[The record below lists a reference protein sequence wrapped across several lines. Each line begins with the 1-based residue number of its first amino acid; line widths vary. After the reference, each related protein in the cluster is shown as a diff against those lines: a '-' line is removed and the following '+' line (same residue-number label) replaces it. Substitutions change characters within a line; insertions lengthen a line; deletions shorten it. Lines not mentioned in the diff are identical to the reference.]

1 VKATKWSSKLSVTAD
16 GKGLI
21 GHAGVVL
28 SRRTADAV
36 GLTSALSAALSV
48 PDRSPGWD
56 RGQVLVDLACAITL
70 GATSIRE
77 IEVLRHQAALF
88 AAPSD
93 ATVRRALDELD
104 EAAVRRIARAR
115 RTVRD
120 HVWRLLAARPEGF
133 PQVSV
138 AGRRLSGWVVV
149 DADAT
154 IITCVSGKQG
164 AAGTWKGSFGFHP
177 LGSWIAN
184 TGEAP
189 AMLLRPGN
197 SGSNT
202 VTDHIAVLKEAL
214 AQIPAGF
221 GSKVLIRIDGAGA
234 SHELMEWMGKRSN
247 GRRTVRFVCG
257 WTITSADEDAIKQLP
272 EDVWSAAVEQDGSV
286 QEDADVAEL
295 TGLSE
300 RLEGWPPGLR
310 LIVRRSRP
318 SRRHAKKLT
327 EYEKASGWRYQIT
340 ATNIVRMAGVPGS
353 HHPFFADVL
362 YRQRGGPAEHG
373 VRTGKAMG
381 LTNLPS
387 KMWNVNAA
395 WMLAANI
402 ANDLYAYTRL
412 LGFAGHRDLERA
424 TPDTMRFR
432 ILHLPARL
440 VRHARA
446 RILRIPPDWPW
457 AKAFIDAW
465 TRINA
470 LPAPT

>member
-1 VKATKWSSKLSVTAD
+1 VKATKWSSKLSVTAG
-16 GKGLI
+16 GKGLV

-28 SRRTADAV
+28 PRRTADAV
-36 GLTSALSAALSV
+36 GLTSGLSAALTVSG
-48 PDRSPGWD
+48 RSPGWD
-56 RGQVLVDLACAITL
+56 RGQVFVDLACAITL

-77 IEVLRHQAALF
+77 IEVLQHQAALF

-104 EAAVRRIARAR
+104 EATMRRIARTR
-115 RTVRD
+115 RDVRA

-133 PQVSV
+133 PQVDV
-138 AGRRLSGWVVV
+138 AGRRLVGWVVL

-154 IITCVSGKQG
+154 VITCVSGKEG

-177 LGSWIAN
+177 LGTWFAN

-197 SGSNT
+197 AGSNT
-202 VTDHIAVLKEAL
+202 VADHVMVLKAAL
-214 AQIPAGF
+214 SGIPAGF

-234 SHELMEWMGKRSN
+234 SHELMEWMVKLSN

-257 WTITSADEDAIKQLP
+257 WTITAADEDAIKKLP
-272 EDVWSAAVEQDGSV
+272 EDVWTPAVDQDGDV

-295 TGLSE
+295 TGLSA
-300 RLEGWPPGLR
+300 RLDGWPTAVR
-310 LIVRRSRP
+310 LVVRRSKP

-327 EYEKASGWRYQIT
+327 DYEKASGWRYQIT
-340 ATNIVRMAGVPGS
+340 ATNITRLKGVPGS
-353 HHPFFADVL
+353 HHPFFTDVL
-362 YRQRGGPAEHG
+362 YRARGGAAEHG

-381 LTNLPS
+381 LAKLPS

-402 ANDLYAYTRL
+402 ANDLHAYTRL
-412 LGFAGHRDLERA
+412 LGFAGNPDLERA

-440 VRHARA
+440 VHHART
-446 RILRIPPDWPW
+446 RTLKIPPNWPW
-457 AKAFIDAW
+457 ARAFLDAW
-465 TRINA
+465 NRINA